1 MRKRFL
7 ALVLAVCLVVG
18 IMPPMADAVGDE
30 TMYKE
35 PAVTSLTVS
44 YIDEDGSA
52 KTASLL
58 PVGSAQAGLRA
69 QPGSKMQFTVK
80 FDTSERLA
88 QVYITST
95 RDGDTQYLKANYD
108 HQEDAYIAD
117 GYFDSSDSNYIPGT
131 IGVSYS
137 KKIVNVTSEDTIL
150 RSIDLAGWTNQLA
163 DLGITVT
170 RSEVQGDAI
179 ASEVLLSMES
189 TARKVAL
196 ETAIKEFVDKE
207 DMDQWLKVYTGL
219 GEVDF
224 DTKKG
229 YDLFS
234 SDAKENYSLYLD
246 YGVNEFLTIVKDISG
261 NKYTA
266 MIFKKLD
273 DTYDLEDLAN
283 TMSGLNS
290 VASAF
295 YDYNA
300 ITTEMNELRKDV
312 SNNTSMDAEQKK
324 EANDKIDELE
334 NDKKWFM
341 MGTTF
346 LPLIVSATVLTGGAA
361 IPAAPALIFS
371 AYLSAITATSDYFWD
386 HRIGLIQGCEPV
398 KNAFAVDNEHGGGWT
413 PITNE
418 WLEEEP
424 NRAINESGKYYIAED
439 VQYGDNLF
447 RNVIASLYPYD
458 GTKHIDVTICLHGH
472 KVGGI
477 SSGEGC
483 NTTLLDCKYHRAA
496 DGSVSG
502 GAITGFLANIS
513 NNGKLR
519 VLNCILENGHMS
531 NTLSSN
537 DPEGGMLTFE
547 GGTLKGACSI
557 SNGIG
562 GIMTISGG
570 EIVKDTAN
578 QDFVYNNG
586 TLNILDGT
594 ILEPSNLQE
603 GTYQNVG
610 ITNNESGIIKI
621 TGGKLAGTTPDGLF
635 TETNLENRGK
645 IEVKGGELG
654 PINNL
659 ETGTLSIYGGT
670 IYNHNS
676 TWVGAGSI
684 VNTGV
689 AEIFGGDFVSN
700 NCGITNKKSGK
711 VTIRNGT
718 VVSTLADGGDFQK
731 RGIYNDGTVYFNGGV
746 LTGFHTGISNTGSLF
761 VSGGQIHAKTEGISN
776 GDTYSKTG
784 NAVINS
790 GTIQA
795 QYALTND
802 YGDVTIND
810 GTVLGSGGG
819 LSIDNYGGI
828 IYINGGVVGLE
839 PNWDNPDAD
848 WCSGIRN
855 SPNSDGNVYITNGTI
870 QGDSCITQGTV
881 TALIDPDSSI
891 EFNGGVC
898 NYSSSEKA
906 KLIVANAEGYNGGIA
921 YTNTKN
927 SISEMRSLEE
937 LNSIDYTQEY
947 YAKFEG
953 ESAAGTK
960 KEIASI
966 KIKSN
971 PTKLDYVFTDKFQPT
986 GLTITVT
993 YSDGSSE
1000 DIALNENNATYSDL
1014 DTVGENQI
1022 VYITYGGKTISLSG
1036 IKVAQKVITANNDNI
1051 VLEYKETEYDG
1062 IEKKPSVTIKDGNNV
1077 IPVGEYSVEYS
1088 NNVNK
1093 GTATVTI
1100 TDKAGGNYSVSGST
1114 TFRISGKLLTG
1125 AKVEILGTYT
1135 YNGNAHTPSVTVTKN
1150 GATISKSEYDIS
1162 YTNPNGTVS
1171 SLTNAGTVTVTVTG
1185 KGDYEGAATA
1195 VFEIMPAKLTVTG
1208 VTAESRKYDGS
1219 KNVAVSAVDL
1229 DGAIGGDDV
1238 KIGTANL
1245 IGTVSEADVGTYTSV
1260 TLPTLSL
1267 AGAAAGNYIL
1277 QQPTGGVPVSVS
1289 ISQASAPTANSGE
1302 LPVSINLKR
1311 TYSYDLGRLLPV
1323 LSDGKTFGDVTYKLG
1338 AATITDGYYSTGA
1351 NIANNKLVLPIEA
1364 AEGTPKDIGTITVTI
1379 SSTNFEDITAT
1390 IMVKSVDKIV
1400 PAGEPVLSVA
1410 TITYG
1415 QSVSTIMM
1423 SGTLDDG
1430 AGEKVPG
1437 TFTWD
1442 KPDAVPNA
1450 GSYSAKWTFTPDNPA
1465 LYTSATGSATI
1476 TVNPASL
1483 AGAVITLDFTSYAF
1497 DNIPKTPTIVN
1508 VALGEVILTDTD
1520 YTANIPSGTAAGTY
1534 TITVTGKGNY
1544 TGTAITTYRINPVST
1559 ALVRPQELPEDTDT
1573 NKSKVEIEGGI
1584 STVPAVI
1591 IGSRPELNTPAKL
1604 ETAMR
1609 TEVTQV
1615 DTGIAQEN
1623 TAIYDVKL
1631 KVSTD
1636 SGNTWQEAKKE
1647 NFPADGRLTVTL
1659 PYPTGTDS
1667 TYIFTVVHMF
1677 TTSDFGKTPGDTEI
1691 LPVTNTADGIKFTVT
1706 GLSPI
1711 SVGWVKKS
1719 NDNTGGHGGSGGGWF
1734 PSVSYYTVKLDET
1747 EYGSVAAKPT
1757 SIYAG
1762 GTVTL
1767 TVMPD
1772 KGYKL
1777 DKLTVIDSQGKVM
1790 EVTEKSGK
1798 YTFKMPSRNVTVT
1811 AEFVPEQVSTPTPMP
1826 EATPTPS
1833 TTPTPDVTPTSQPW
1847 KNPFPDVSDTA
1858 WYIKAIEYVAVE
1870 GLMHGYPNSK
1880 FGPNDN
1886 ISRAEFAQI
1895 IYNKAGRP
1903 DSGSSVFTDVKAGE
1917 WYTNAVTWAAEQK
1930 VVSGIGNNQF
1940 APKRD
1945 ITREELA
1952 TMLWRYAG
1960 SPDPVMTTLSFTDAS
1975 IVSNFAKKA
1984 MLWAN
1989 ENGIVN
1995 GKGNGILDPKGKAT
2009 RAETAQMLM
2018 NYLKK

>member
-570 EIVKDTAN
+570 EIVKDTA
-578 QDFVYNNG
+578 
-586 TLNILDGT
+586 
-594 ILEPSNLQE
+594 
-603 GTYQNVG
+603 
-610 ITNNESGIIKI
+610 
-621 TGGKLAGTTPDGLF
+621 
-635 TETNLENRGK
+635 
-645 IEVKGGELG
+645 
-654 PINNL
+654 
-659 ETGTLSIYGGT
+659 
-670 IYNHNS
+670 
-676 TWVGAGSI
+676 
-684 VNTGV
+684 
-689 AEIFGGDFVSN
+689 
-700 NCGITNKKSGK
+700 
-711 VTIRNGT
+711 
-718 VVSTLADGGDFQK
+718 
-731 RGIYNDGTVYFNGGV
+731 
-746 LTGFHTGISNTGSLF
+746 
-761 VSGGQIHAKTEGISN
+761 
-776 GDTYSKTG
+776 
-784 NAVINS
+784 
-790 GTIQA
+790 
-795 QYALTND
+795 
-802 YGDVTIND
+802 
-810 GTVLGSGGG
+810 
-819 LSIDNYGGI
+819 
-828 IYINGGVVGLE
+828 
-839 PNWDNPDAD
+839 
-848 WCSGIRN
+848 
-855 SPNSDGNVYITNGTI
+855 
-870 QGDSCITQGTV
+870 
-881 TALIDPDSSI
+881 
-891 EFNGGVC
+891 
-898 NYSSSEKA
+898 
-906 KLIVANAEGYNGGIA
+906 
-921 YTNTKN
+921 
-927 SISEMRSLEE
+927 
-937 LNSIDYTQEY
+937 
-947 YAKFEG
+947 
-953 ESAAGTK
+953 
-960 KEIASI
+960 
-966 KIKSN
+966 
-971 PTKLDYVFTDKFQPT
+971 
-986 GLTITVT
+986 
-993 YSDGSSE
+993 
-1000 DIALNENNATYSDL
+1000 
-1014 DTVGENQI
+1014 
-1022 VYITYGGKTISLSG
+1022 
-1036 IKVAQKVITANNDNI
+1036 
-1051 VLEYKETEYDG
+1051 
-1062 IEKKPSVTIKDGNNV
+1062 
-1077 IPVGEYSVEYS
+1077 
-1088 NNVNK
+1088 
-1093 GTATVTI
+1093 
-1100 TDKAGGNYSVSGST
+1100 
-1114 TFRISGKLLTG
+1114 
-1125 AKVEILGTYT
+1125 
-1135 YNGNAHTPSVTVTKN
+1135 
-1150 GATISKSEYDIS
+1150 
-1162 YTNPNGTVS
+1162 
-1171 SLTNAGTVTVTVTG
+1171 
-1185 KGDYEGAATA
+1185 
-1195 VFEIMPAKLTVTG
+1195 
-1208 VTAESRKYDGS
+1208 
-1219 KNVAVSAVDL
+1219 
-1229 DGAIGGDDV
+1229 
-1238 KIGTANL
+1238 
-1245 IGTVSEADVGTYTSV
+1245 
-1260 TLPTLSL
+1260 
-1267 AGAAAGNYIL
+1267 
-1277 QQPTGGVPVSVS
+1277 
-1289 ISQASAPTANSGE
+1289 
-1302 LPVSINLKR
+1302 
-1311 TYSYDLGRLLPV
+1311 
-1323 LSDGKTFGDVTYKLG
+1323 KLG

-1400 PAGEPVLSVA
+1400 PAGEPVLSAA

-1520 YTANIPSGTAAGTY
+1520 YTANISSGTAAGTY

-1691 LPVTNTADGIKFTVT
+1691 LPVTNTADGIKFTV
-1706 GLSPI
+1706 
-1711 SVGWVKKS
+1711 
-1719 NDNTGGHGGSGGGWF
+1719 
-1734 PSVSYYTVKLDET
+1734 
-1747 EYGSVAAKPT
+1747 
-1757 SIYAG
+1757 
-1762 GTVTL
+1762 
-1767 TVMPD
+1767 
-1772 KGYKL
+1772 
-1777 DKLTVIDSQGKVM
+1777 
-1790 EVTEKSGK
+1790 
-1798 YTFKMPSRNVTVT
+1798 RC
-1811 AEFVPEQVSTPTPMP
+1811 
-1826 EATPTPS
+1826 
-1833 TTPTPDVTPTSQPW
+1833 
-1847 KNPFPDVSDTA
+1847 
-1858 WYIKAIEYVAVE
+1858 
-1870 GLMHGYPNSK
+1870 
-1880 FGPNDN
+1880 
-1886 ISRAEFAQI
+1886 ISRCQFLERLSCPPPQI
-1895 IYNKAGRP
+1895 QWG
-1903 DSGSSVFTDVKAGE
+1903 
-1917 WYTNAVTWAAEQK
+1917 
-1930 VVSGIGNNQF
+1930 
-1940 APKRD
+1940 
-1945 ITREELA
+1945 
-1952 TMLWRYAG
+1952 
-1960 SPDPVMTTLSFTDAS
+1960 
-1975 IVSNFAKKA
+1975 
-1984 MLWAN
+1984 
-1989 ENGIVN
+1989 
-1995 GKGNGILDPKGKAT
+1995 
-2009 RAETAQMLM
+2009 
-2018 NYLKK
+2018 